1 MSNSE
6 LNKILQETQN
16 RILLNFLNE
25 KIVKELKHERDSGNK
40 RG

>member
-25 KIVKELKHERDSGNK
+25 KIVKELKHECDSSN
-40 RG
+40 